1 MKKRLAGM
9 FLAFMLIIMP
19 FAGCTAQDA
28 VGTTVTETSSALQI
42 DSTYFTDR
50 DSKVDYEESTA
61 SKIVLSSTTAK
72 ISGDGAKLEDKTVKI
87 TKEGTYIL
95 SGSSDGLNVVVEAA
109 DTEKV
114 WLVFDNIS
122 MKGVS
127 APIQV
132 LTVDK
137 VFITLATGSKNTIE
151 DIDVAEN
158 EELNAAIYSKSD
170 LTINGSG
177 KLIVNG
183 KYEHGIKSSD
193 DLKML
198 GGSFVITAANDGLNA
213 NDALNIKDSVIE
225 ISAKGDGIHSDKN
238 VYIDGKSLNIKESE
252 EGIEGKVVDIA
263 SGDIDIKSSDDG
275 INATD
280 SSLKTDTLS
289 TATSQT
295 ADGKETLNKN
305 IKNRQIPPEGFD
317 KMPAN
322 FEDLPADVQEKI
334 KNRPERPEGEAVP
347 EGEMQRPE
355 GMPHGAGFEN
365 QEGTEIMIRGGDLY
379 IDASGDGIDS
389 NGNLTVSGG
398 KVVIEGSGSRG
409 DGAIDYNGT
418 GLVKGGE
425 VLALGGSDMLQSFSS
440 ESAQSHIVVT
450 AKESIAVG
458 AKITIK
464 DEAGKILY
472 EHINKKA
479 FSALVYSS
487 KDLVKAKNY
496 TVQIGDTILETIS
509 K

>member
-9 FLAFMLIIMP
+9 FLALMLIIMP

-28 VGTTVTETSSALQI
+28 VGTTVTEASSALQI

-50 DSKVDYEESTA
+50 DSKIDYEESTA

-72 ISGDGAKLEDKTVKI
+72 ITGDGAKLEDKTVKI

-114 WLVFDNIS
+114 WLVFDNLS

-132 LTVDK
+132 LTADK
-137 VFITLATGSKNTIE
+137 VFITLAKGSSNTIE
-151 DIDVAEN
+151 DTETAEN

-252 EGIEGKVVDIA
+252 EGIEGKVVDIV

-280 SSLKTDTLS
+280 SSLKTD
-289 TATSQT
+289 
-295 ADGKETLNKN
+295 N
-305 IKNRQIPPEGFD
+305 
-317 KMPAN
+317 
-322 FEDLPADVQEKI
+322 LPADVQEKI

-355 GMPHGAGFEN
+355 GMPRGGGFEN
-365 QEGTEIMIRGGDLY
+365 QEGTEIIIRGGDLY

-398 KVVIEGSGSRG
+398 KVVIEGSGGRG

-418 GLVKGGE
+418 GLVTGGE

-464 DEAGKILY
+464 DESGKVLY

>member
-9 FLAFMLIIMP
+9 FLALMLIIMP

-28 VGTTVTETSSALQI
+28 VGTTVTEASSALQI

-50 DSKVDYEESTA
+50 DSKIDYEESTA

-72 ISGDGAKLEDKTVKI
+72 ITGDGAKLEDKTVKI

-114 WLVFDNIS
+114 WLVFDNLS

-132 LTVDK
+132 LTADK
-137 VFITLATGSKNTIE
+137 VFITLAKGSTNTIE
-151 DIDVAEN
+151 DIEVAES

-252 EGIEGKVVDIA
+252 EGIEGKVVDIV

-280 SSLKTDTLS
+280 SSLKTDAVS
-289 TATSQT
+289 SATPAGDEQ
-295 ADGKETLNKN
+295 NKN
-305 IKNRQIPPEGFD
+305 LEERPAPPEGFGQ
-317 KMPAN
+317 KPAN

-365 QEGTEIMIRGGDLY
+365 QEGTEIIIRGGDLY

-418 GLVKGGE
+418 GLVTGGE

-450 AKESIAVG
+450 AKESIDVG

-464 DEAGKILY
+464 DEAGKVLY

>member
-9 FLAFMLIIMP
+9 FLALMLIIMP

-28 VGTTVTETSSALQI
+28 VGTTVTEASSALQI

-50 DSKVDYEESTA
+50 DSKIDYEESTA

-72 ISGDGAKLEDKTVKI
+72 ITGDGAKLEDKTVKI

-114 WLVFDNIS
+114 WLVFDNLS

-132 LTVDK
+132 LTADK
-137 VFITLATGSKNTIE
+137 VFITLAKGSTNTIE
-151 DIDVAEN
+151 DIETAES

-252 EGIEGKVVDIA
+252 EGIEGKVVDIV

-280 SSLKTDTLS
+280 SSLKTD
-289 TATSQT
+289 
-295 ADGKETLNKN
+295 N
-305 IKNRQIPPEGFD
+305 
-317 KMPAN
+317 
-322 FEDLPADVQEKI
+322 LPADVQEKI

-355 GMPHGAGFEN
+355 GMPRGGGFEN
-365 QEGTEIMIRGGDLY
+365 QEGTEIIIRGGDLY

-398 KVVIEGSGSRG
+398 KVVIEGSGGRG

-418 GLVKGGE
+418 GLVTGGE
-425 VLALGGSDMLQSFSS
+425 VLALGGNDMIQSFSS

-464 DEAGKILY
+464 DEAGKVLY

>member
-9 FLAFMLIIMP
+9 FLALMLIIMP

-42 DSTYFTDR
+42 DSNYFTDR
-50 DSKVDYEESTA
+50 DSKIDYEESTA

-72 ISGDGAKLEDKTVKI
+72 ITGDGAKLEDKTVKI

-109 DTEKV
+109 DTKKV
-114 WLVFDNIS
+114 WLVFDNLS

-132 LTVDK
+132 LTADK
-137 VFITLATGSKNTIE
+137 VFITLAKGSTNTIE
-151 DIDVAEN
+151 DIETAEN

-252 EGIEGKVVDIA
+252 EGIEGKVVDIV

-280 SSLKTDTLS
+280 SSLKTD
-289 TATSQT
+289 
-295 ADGKETLNKN
+295 N
-305 IKNRQIPPEGFD
+305 
-317 KMPAN
+317 
-322 FEDLPADVQEKI
+322 LPADVQEKI

-355 GMPHGAGFEN
+355 GMPRGGGFEN
-365 QEGTEIMIRGGDLY
+365 QEGTEIIIRGGDLY

-418 GLVKGGE
+418 GLVTGGE

-440 ESAQSHIVVT
+440 ESAQSHIAVT

-464 DEAGKILY
+464 DEAGKVLY

>member
-9 FLAFMLIIMP
+9 FLALMLIIMP

-28 VGTTVTETSSALQI
+28 VGTTVTEASSALQI

-50 DSKVDYEESTA
+50 DSKIDYEESTA

-72 ISGDGAKLEDKTVKI
+72 ITGDGAKLEDKTVKI

-114 WLVFDNIS
+114 WLVFDNLS

-132 LTVDK
+132 LTADK
-137 VFITLATGSKNTIE
+137 VFITLAKGSSNTIE
-151 DIDVAEN
+151 DTETAEN

-252 EGIEGKVVDIA
+252 EGIEGKVVDIV

-280 SSLKTDTLS
+280 SSLKTD
-289 TATSQT
+289 
-295 ADGKETLNKN
+295 N
-305 IKNRQIPPEGFD
+305 
-317 KMPAN
+317 
-322 FEDLPADVQEKI
+322 LPADVQEKI

-365 QEGTEIMIRGGDLY
+365 QEGTEIIIRGGDLY

-418 GLVKGGE
+418 GLVTGGE
-425 VLALGGSDMLQSFSS
+425 VLALGGNDMIQSFSS

-464 DEAGKILY
+464 DEAGKVLY

>member
-9 FLAFMLIIMP
+9 FLALMLIIMP

-28 VGTTVTETSSALQI
+28 VGTTVTEASSALQI

-50 DSKVDYEESTA
+50 DSKIDYEESTA

-72 ISGDGAKLEDKTVKI
+72 ITGDGAKLEDKTVKI

-114 WLVFDNIS
+114 WLVFDNLS

-132 LTVDK
+132 LTADK
-137 VFITLATGSKNTIE
+137 VFITLATGSTNTIE
-151 DIDVAEN
+151 DIETAES

-252 EGIEGKVVDIA
+252 EGIEGKVVDIV

-280 SSLKTDTLS
+280 SSLKTD
-289 TATSQT
+289 
-295 ADGKETLNKN
+295 N
-305 IKNRQIPPEGFD
+305 
-317 KMPAN
+317 
-322 FEDLPADVQEKI
+322 LPADVQEKI

-365 QEGTEIMIRGGDLY
+365 QEGTEIIIRGGDLY

-398 KVVIEGSGSRG
+398 KVVIEGSGGRG

-418 GLVKGGE
+418 GLVTGGE

-464 DEAGKILY
+464 DESGKVLY

-487 KDLVKAKNY
+487 KDLVKSKNY

>member
-9 FLAFMLIIMP
+9 FLALMLIIMP

-42 DSTYFTDR
+42 DSNYFTDR
-50 DSKVDYEESTA
+50 DSKIDYEESTA

-72 ISGDGAKLEDKTVKI
+72 ITGDGAKLEDKTVKI

-114 WLVFDNIS
+114 WLVFDNLS

-132 LTVDK
+132 LTADK
-137 VFITLATGSKNTIE
+137 VFITLGKGSTNTIE
-151 DIDVAEN
+151 DIETAEN

-252 EGIEGKVVDIA
+252 EGIEGKVVDIV

-280 SSLKTDTLS
+280 SSLKTD
-289 TATSQT
+289 
-295 ADGKETLNKN
+295 N
-305 IKNRQIPPEGFD
+305 
-317 KMPAN
+317 
-322 FEDLPADVQEKI
+322 LPADVQEKI

-355 GMPHGAGFEN
+355 GMPRGGGFEN
-365 QEGTEIMIRGGDLY
+365 QEGTEIIIRGGDLY

-418 GLVKGGE
+418 GLVTGGE
-425 VLALGGSDMLQSFSS
+425 VLALGGNDMIQSFSS

-464 DEAGKILY
+464 DEAGKVLY

-487 KDLVKAKNY
+487 KDLVKSKNY

>member
-9 FLAFMLIIMP
+9 FLALMLIIMP

-28 VGTTVTETSSALQI
+28 VGTTVTEASSALQI

-50 DSKVDYEESTA
+50 DSKIDYEESTA

-72 ISGDGAKLEDKTVKI
+72 ITGDGAKLEDKTVKI

-114 WLVFDNIS
+114 WLVFDNLS

-132 LTVDK
+132 LTADK
-137 VFITLATGSKNTIE
+137 VFITLAKGSTNTIE
-151 DIDVAEN
+151 DIETAEN

-252 EGIEGKVVDIA
+252 EGIEGKVVDIV

-280 SSLKTDTLS
+280 SSLKTD
-289 TATSQT
+289 
-295 ADGKETLNKN
+295 N
-305 IKNRQIPPEGFD
+305 
-317 KMPAN
+317 
-322 FEDLPADVQEKI
+322 LPADVQEKI

-355 GMPHGAGFEN
+355 GMPRGGGFEN
-365 QEGTEIMIRGGDLY
+365 QEGTEIIIRGGDLY

-418 GLVKGGE
+418 GLVTGGE

-464 DEAGKILY
+464 DEAGKVLY

-487 KDLVKAKNY
+487 KDLVKSKNY

>member
-9 FLAFMLIIMP
+9 FLALMLIIMP

-50 DSKVDYEESTA
+50 DSKIDYEESTA

-72 ISGDGAKLEDKTVKI
+72 ITGDGAKLEDKTVKI

-114 WLVFDNIS
+114 WLVFDNLS

-132 LTVDK
+132 LTADK
-137 VFITLATGSKNTIE
+137 VFITLAKGSTNTIE
-151 DIDVAEN
+151 DIEVAES

-252 EGIEGKVVDIA
+252 EGIEGKVVDIV

-280 SSLKTDTLS
+280 SSLKTD
-289 TATSQT
+289 
-295 ADGKETLNKN
+295 N
-305 IKNRQIPPEGFD
+305 
-317 KMPAN
+317 
-322 FEDLPADVQEKI
+322 LPADVQEKI

-365 QEGTEIMIRGGDLY
+365 QEGTEIIIRGGDLY

-418 GLVKGGE
+418 GLVTGGE

-464 DEAGKILY
+464 DEAGKVLY

-496 TVQIGDTILETIS
+496 TVQRGDTILETIS

>member
-9 FLAFMLIIMP
+9 FLALMLIIMP

-42 DSTYFTDR
+42 DSNYFTDR
-50 DSKVDYEESTA
+50 DSKIDYEESTA

-72 ISGDGAKLEDKTVKI
+72 ITGDGAKLEDKTVKI

-114 WLVFDNIS
+114 WLVFDNLS

-132 LTVDK
+132 LTADK
-137 VFITLATGSKNTIE
+137 VFITLAKGSTNTIE
-151 DIDVAEN
+151 DIETAES

-252 EGIEGKVVDIA
+252 EGIEGKVVDIV

-280 SSLKTDTLS
+280 SSLKTD
-289 TATSQT
+289 
-295 ADGKETLNKN
+295 N
-305 IKNRQIPPEGFD
+305 
-317 KMPAN
+317 
-322 FEDLPADVQEKI
+322 LPADVQEKI

-355 GMPHGAGFEN
+355 GMPRGGGFEN
-365 QEGTEIMIRGGDLY
+365 QEGTEIIIRGGDLY

-398 KVVIEGSGSRG
+398 KVVIEGSGGRG

-418 GLVKGGE
+418 GLVTGGE

-464 DEAGKILY
+464 DEAGKVLY

-487 KDLVKAKNY
+487 KDLVKSKNY

>member
-9 FLAFMLIIMP
+9 FLALMLIIMP

-28 VGTTVTETSSALQI
+28 VGTTVTETSSGLQI

-50 DSKVDYEESTA
+50 DSKIDYEESTA

-72 ISGDGAKLEDKTVKI
+72 ITGDGAKLEDKTVKI

-114 WLVFDNIS
+114 WLVFDNLS

-132 LTVDK
+132 LTADK
-137 VFITLATGSKNTIE
+137 VFITLAKGSTNTIE
-151 DIDVAEN
+151 DIEVAES

-252 EGIEGKVVDIA
+252 EGIEGKVVDIV

-280 SSLKTDTLS
+280 SSLKTD
-289 TATSQT
+289 
-295 ADGKETLNKN
+295 N
-305 IKNRQIPPEGFD
+305 
-317 KMPAN
+317 
-322 FEDLPADVQEKI
+322 LPADVQEKI

-365 QEGTEIMIRGGDLY
+365 QEGTEIIIRGGDLY

-398 KVVIEGSGSRG
+398 KVVIEGSGGRG

-418 GLVKGGE
+418 GLVTGGE

-464 DEAGKILY
+464 DEAGKVLY

>member
-9 FLAFMLIIMP
+9 FLALMLIIMP

-28 VGTTVTETSSALQI
+28 VGTTVTEASSALQI

-50 DSKVDYEESTA
+50 DSKIDYEESTA

-72 ISGDGAKLEDKTVKI
+72 ITGDGAKLEDKTVKI

-109 DTEKV
+109 DTKKV
-114 WLVFDNIS
+114 WLVFDNLS

-132 LTVDK
+132 LTADK
-137 VFITLATGSKNTIE
+137 VFITLAKGSTNTIE
-151 DIDVAEN
+151 DIETAEN

-252 EGIEGKVVDIA
+252 EGIEGKVVDIV

-280 SSLKTDTLS
+280 SSLKTD
-289 TATSQT
+289 
-295 ADGKETLNKN
+295 N
-305 IKNRQIPPEGFD
+305 
-317 KMPAN
+317 
-322 FEDLPADVQEKI
+322 LPADVQEKI

-355 GMPHGAGFEN
+355 GMPRGGGFEN
-365 QEGTEIMIRGGDLY
+365 QEGTEIIIRGGDLY

-398 KVVIEGSGSRG
+398 KVVIEGSGGRG

-418 GLVKGGE
+418 GLVTGGE
-425 VLALGGSDMLQSFSS
+425 VLALGGNDMIQSFSS

-464 DEAGKILY
+464 DEAGKVLY

>member
-9 FLAFMLIIMP
+9 FLALMLIIMP

-28 VGTTVTETSSALQI
+28 VGTTVTEASSALQI

-50 DSKVDYEESTA
+50 DSKIDYEESTA

-72 ISGDGAKLEDKTVKI
+72 ITGDGAKLEDKTVKI

-114 WLVFDNIS
+114 WLVFDNLS

-132 LTVDK
+132 LTADK
-137 VFITLATGSKNTIE
+137 VFITLAKGSTNTIE
-151 DIDVAEN
+151 DIEVAES

-252 EGIEGKVVDIA
+252 EGIEGKVVDIV

-280 SSLKTDTLS
+280 SSLKTD
-289 TATSQT
+289 
-295 ADGKETLNKN
+295 N
-305 IKNRQIPPEGFD
+305 
-317 KMPAN
+317 
-322 FEDLPADVQEKI
+322 LPADVQEKI

-355 GMPHGAGFEN
+355 GMPRGGGFEN
-365 QEGTEIMIRGGDLY
+365 QEGTEIIIRGGDLY

-398 KVVIEGSGSRG
+398 KVVIEGSGGRG

-418 GLVKGGE
+418 GLVTGGE
-425 VLALGGSDMLQSFSS
+425 VLALGGNDMIQSFSS

-464 DEAGKILY
+464 DEAGKVLY

>member
-9 FLAFMLIIMP
+9 FLALMLIIMP

-28 VGTTVTETSSALQI
+28 VGTTVTEASSALQI

-50 DSKVDYEESTA
+50 DSKIDYEESTA

-72 ISGDGAKLEDKTVKI
+72 ITGDGAKLEDKTVKI

-114 WLVFDNIS
+114 WLVFDNLS

-132 LTVDK
+132 LTADK
-137 VFITLATGSKNTIE
+137 VFITLAKGSTNTIE
-151 DIDVAEN
+151 DIETAEN

-252 EGIEGKVVDIA
+252 EGIEGKVVDIV

-280 SSLKTDTLS
+280 SSLKTD
-289 TATSQT
+289 
-295 ADGKETLNKN
+295 N
-305 IKNRQIPPEGFD
+305 
-317 KMPAN
+317 
-322 FEDLPADVQEKI
+322 LPADVQEKI

-365 QEGTEIMIRGGDLY
+365 QEGTEIIIRGGDLY

-418 GLVKGGE
+418 GLVTGGE

-464 DEAGKILY
+464 DEAGKVLY

>member
-9 FLAFMLIIMP
+9 FLALMLIIMP

-28 VGTTVTETSSALQI
+28 VGTTVTEASSALQI

-50 DSKVDYEESTA
+50 DSKIDYEESTA

-72 ISGDGAKLEDKTVKI
+72 ITGDGAKLEDKTVKI

-109 DTEKV
+109 DTKKV
-114 WLVFDNIS
+114 WLVFDNLS

-132 LTVDK
+132 LTADK
-137 VFITLATGSKNTIE
+137 VFITLAKGSTNTIE
-151 DIDVAEN
+151 DIEVAES

-252 EGIEGKVVDIA
+252 EGIEGKVVDIV

-280 SSLKTDTLS
+280 SSLKTD
-289 TATSQT
+289 
-295 ADGKETLNKN
+295 N
-305 IKNRQIPPEGFD
+305 
-317 KMPAN
+317 
-322 FEDLPADVQEKI
+322 LPADVQEKI

-355 GMPHGAGFEN
+355 GMPRGGGFEN
-365 QEGTEIMIRGGDLY
+365 QEGTEIIIRGGDLY

-398 KVVIEGSGSRG
+398 KVVIEGSGGRG

-418 GLVKGGE
+418 GLVTGGE

-464 DEAGKILY
+464 DEAGKVLY

-487 KDLVKAKNY
+487 KDLVKSKNY

>member
-9 FLAFMLIIMP
+9 FLALMLIIMP

-28 VGTTVTETSSALQI
+28 VGTTVTEASSALQI

-50 DSKVDYEESTA
+50 DSKIDYEESTA

-72 ISGDGAKLEDKTVKI
+72 ITGDGAKLEDKTVKI

-109 DTEKV
+109 DTKKV
-114 WLVFDNIS
+114 WLVFDNLS

-132 LTVDK
+132 LTADK
-137 VFITLATGSKNTIE
+137 VFITLATGSTNTIE
-151 DIDVAEN
+151 DIETAES

-252 EGIEGKVVDIA
+252 EGIEGKVVDIV

-280 SSLKTDTLS
+280 SSLKTD
-289 TATSQT
+289 
-295 ADGKETLNKN
+295 N
-305 IKNRQIPPEGFD
+305 
-317 KMPAN
+317 
-322 FEDLPADVQEKI
+322 LPADVQEKI

-355 GMPHGAGFEN
+355 GMPRGGGFEN
-365 QEGTEIMIRGGDLY
+365 QEGTEIIIRGGDLY

-398 KVVIEGSGSRG
+398 KVVIEGSGGRG

-418 GLVKGGE
+418 GLVTGGE

-464 DEAGKILY
+464 DEAGKVLY

>member
-9 FLAFMLIIMP
+9 FLALMLIIMP

-28 VGTTVTETSSALQI
+28 VGTTVTEASSALQI

-50 DSKVDYEESTA
+50 DSKIDYEESTA

-72 ISGDGAKLEDKTVKI
+72 ITGDGAKLEDKTVKI

-114 WLVFDNIS
+114 WLVFDNLS

-132 LTVDK
+132 LTADK
-137 VFITLATGSKNTIE
+137 VFITLAKGSTNTIE
-151 DIDVAEN
+151 DIETAEN

-252 EGIEGKVVDIA
+252 EGIEGKVVDIV

-280 SSLKTDTLS
+280 SSLKTD
-289 TATSQT
+289 
-295 ADGKETLNKN
+295 N
-305 IKNRQIPPEGFD
+305 
-317 KMPAN
+317 
-322 FEDLPADVQEKI
+322 LPADVQEKI

-355 GMPHGAGFEN
+355 GMPRGGGFEN
-365 QEGTEIMIRGGDLY
+365 QEGTEIIIRGGDLY

-398 KVVIEGSGSRG
+398 KVVIEGSGGRG

-418 GLVKGGE
+418 GLVTGGE

-464 DEAGKILY
+464 DEAGKVLY

-487 KDLVKAKNY
+487 KDLVKSKNY

>member
-9 FLAFMLIIMP
+9 FLALMLIIMP

-28 VGTTVTETSSALQI
+28 VGTTVTEASSALQI

-50 DSKVDYEESTA
+50 DSKIDYEESTA

-72 ISGDGAKLEDKTVKI
+72 ITGDGAKLEDKTVKI

-109 DTEKV
+109 DTKKV
-114 WLVFDNIS
+114 WLVFDNLS

-132 LTVDK
+132 LTADK
-137 VFITLATGSKNTIE
+137 VFITLAKGSTNTIE
-151 DIDVAEN
+151 DIEVAES

-252 EGIEGKVVDIA
+252 EGIEGKVVDIV

-280 SSLKTDTLS
+280 SSLKTDAVS
-289 TATSQT
+289 SATPAGDEQ
-295 ADGKETLNKN
+295 NKN
-305 IKNRQIPPEGFD
+305 LEERPAPPEGFGQ
-317 KMPAN
+317 KPAN

-365 QEGTEIMIRGGDLY
+365 QEGTEIIIRP
-379 IDASGDGIDS
+379 
-389 NGNLTVSGG
+389 
-398 KVVIEGSGSRG
+398 
-409 DGAIDYNGT
+409 AI
-418 GLVKGGE
+418 K
-425 VLALGGSDMLQSFSS
+425 SQ
-440 ESAQSHIVVT
+440 
-450 AKESIAVG
+450 
-458 AKITIK
+458 
-464 DEAGKILY
+464 
-472 EHINKKA
+472 
-479 FSALVYSS
+479 
-487 KDLVKAKNY
+487 
-496 TVQIGDTILETIS
+496 
-509 K
+509 

>member
-9 FLAFMLIIMP
+9 FLALMLIIMP

-28 VGTTVTETSSALQI
+28 VGTTVTEASSALQI

-50 DSKVDYEESTA
+50 DSKIDYEESTA

-72 ISGDGAKLEDKTVKI
+72 ITGDGAKLEDKTVKI

-114 WLVFDNIS
+114 WLVFDNLS

-132 LTVDK
+132 LTADK
-137 VFITLATGSKNTIE
+137 VFITLAKGSTNTIE
-151 DIDVAEN
+151 DIETAEN

-252 EGIEGKVVDIA
+252 EGIEGKVVDIV

-280 SSLKTDTLS
+280 SSLKTD
-289 TATSQT
+289 
-295 ADGKETLNKN
+295 N
-305 IKNRQIPPEGFD
+305 
-317 KMPAN
+317 
-322 FEDLPADVQEKI
+322 LPADVQEKI

-355 GMPHGAGFEN
+355 GMPRGGGFEN
-365 QEGTEIMIRGGDLY
+365 QEGTEIIIRGGDLY

-398 KVVIEGSGSRG
+398 KVVIEGSGGRG

-418 GLVKGGE
+418 GLVTGGE
-425 VLALGGSDMLQSFSS
+425 VLALGGNDMIQSFSS

-464 DEAGKILY
+464 DEAGKVLY

-487 KDLVKAKNY
+487 KDLVKSKNY

>member
-9 FLAFMLIIMP
+9 FLALMLIIMP

-28 VGTTVTETSSALQI
+28 VGTTVTEASSALQI

-50 DSKVDYEESTA
+50 DSKIDYEESTA

-72 ISGDGAKLEDKTVKI
+72 ITGDGAKLEDKTVKI

-109 DTEKV
+109 DTKKV
-114 WLVFDNIS
+114 WLVFDNLS

-132 LTVDK
+132 LTADK
-137 VFITLATGSKNTIE
+137 VFITLAKGSTNTIE
-151 DIDVAEN
+151 DIEVAES

-252 EGIEGKVVDIA
+252 EGIEGKVVDIV

-280 SSLKTDTLS
+280 SSLKTD
-289 TATSQT
+289 
-295 ADGKETLNKN
+295 N
-305 IKNRQIPPEGFD
+305 
-317 KMPAN
+317 
-322 FEDLPADVQEKI
+322 LPADVQEKI

-355 GMPHGAGFEN
+355 GMPRGGGFEN
-365 QEGTEIMIRGGDLY
+365 QEGTEIIIRGGDLY

-398 KVVIEGSGSRG
+398 KVVIEGSGGRG

-418 GLVKGGE
+418 GLVTGGE
-425 VLALGGSDMLQSFSS
+425 VLALGGNDMIQSFSS

-464 DEAGKILY
+464 DEAGKVLY

-487 KDLVKAKNY
+487 KDLVKSKNY

>member
-9 FLAFMLIIMP
+9 FLALMLIIMP

-28 VGTTVTETSSALQI
+28 VGTTVTEASSALQI

-50 DSKVDYEESTA
+50 DSKIDYEESTA

-72 ISGDGAKLEDKTVKI
+72 ITGDGAKLEDKTVKI

-114 WLVFDNIS
+114 WLVFDNLS

-132 LTVDK
+132 LTADK
-137 VFITLATGSKNTIE
+137 VFITLAKGSTNTIE
-151 DIDVAEN
+151 DIEVAES

-252 EGIEGKVVDIA
+252 EGIEGKVVDIV

-280 SSLKTDTLS
+280 SSLKTD
-289 TATSQT
+289 
-295 ADGKETLNKN
+295 N
-305 IKNRQIPPEGFD
+305 
-317 KMPAN
+317 
-322 FEDLPADVQEKI
+322 LPADVQEKI

-355 GMPHGAGFEN
+355 GMPRGGGFEN
-365 QEGTEIMIRGGDLY
+365 QEGTEIIIRGGDLY

-398 KVVIEGSGSRG
+398 KVVIEGSGGRG

-418 GLVKGGE
+418 GLVTGGE

-464 DEAGKILY
+464 DEAGKVLY

-479 FSALVYSS
+479 FSALVYSN

>member
-9 FLAFMLIIMP
+9 FLALMLIIMP

-28 VGTTVTETSSALQI
+28 VGTTVTEASSALQI

-50 DSKVDYEESTA
+50 DSKIDYEESTA

-72 ISGDGAKLEDKTVKI
+72 ITGDGAKLEDKTIKI

-114 WLVFDNIS
+114 WLVFDNLS

-132 LTVDK
+132 LTADK
-137 VFITLATGSKNTIE
+137 VFITLAKGSTNTIE
-151 DIDVAEN
+151 DIEMAES

-252 EGIEGKVVDIA
+252 EGIEGKVVDIV

-280 SSLKTDTLS
+280 SSLKTD
-289 TATSQT
+289 
-295 ADGKETLNKN
+295 N
-305 IKNRQIPPEGFD
+305 
-317 KMPAN
+317 
-322 FEDLPADVQEKI
+322 LPADVQEKI

-355 GMPHGAGFEN
+355 GMPRGGGFEN
-365 QEGTEIMIRGGDLY
+365 QEGTEIIIRGGDLY

-418 GLVKGGE
+418 GLVTGGE

-464 DEAGKILY
+464 DESGKVLY

>member
-9 FLAFMLIIMP
+9 FLALMLIIMP

-28 VGTTVTETSSALQI
+28 VGTTVTEASSALQI

-50 DSKVDYEESTA
+50 DSKIDYEESTA

-72 ISGDGAKLEDKTVKI
+72 ITGDGAKLEDKTVKI

-114 WLVFDNIS
+114 WLVFDNLS

-132 LTVDK
+132 LTADK
-137 VFITLATGSKNTIE
+137 VFITLAKGSSNTIE
-151 DIDVAEN
+151 DTETAES

-252 EGIEGKVVDIA
+252 EGIEGKVVDIV

-280 SSLKTDTLS
+280 SSLKTD
-289 TATSQT
+289 
-295 ADGKETLNKN
+295 N
-305 IKNRQIPPEGFD
+305 
-317 KMPAN
+317 
-322 FEDLPADVQEKI
+322 LPADVQEKI

-355 GMPHGAGFEN
+355 GMPRGGGFEN
-365 QEGTEIMIRGGDLY
+365 QEGTEIIIRGGDLY

-398 KVVIEGSGSRG
+398 KVVIEGSGGRG

-418 GLVKGGE
+418 GLVTGGE
-425 VLALGGSDMLQSFSS
+425 VLALGGNDMIQSFSS

-464 DEAGKILY
+464 DEAGKVLY

-487 KDLVKAKNY
+487 KDLVKSKNY

>member
-1 MKKRLAGM
+1 M
-9 FLAFMLIIMP
+9 
-19 FAGCTAQDA
+19 
-28 VGTTVTETSSALQI
+28 
-42 DSTYFTDR
+42 
-50 DSKVDYEESTA
+50 
-61 SKIVLSSTTAK
+61 LSSTTAK
-72 ISGDGAKLEDKTVKI
+72 ITGDGAKLEDKTVKI

-114 WLVFDNIS
+114 WLVFDNLS

-132 LTVDK
+132 LTADK
-137 VFITLATGSKNTIE
+137 VFITLAKGSTNTIE
-151 DIDVAEN
+151 DIETAES

-252 EGIEGKVVDIA
+252 EGIEGKVVDIV

-280 SSLKTDTLS
+280 SSLKTD
-289 TATSQT
+289 
-295 ADGKETLNKN
+295 N
-305 IKNRQIPPEGFD
+305 
-317 KMPAN
+317 
-322 FEDLPADVQEKI
+322 LPADVQEKI

-365 QEGTEIMIRGGDLY
+365 QEGTEIIIRGGDLY

-418 GLVKGGE
+418 GLVTGGE
-425 VLALGGSDMLQSFSS
+425 VLALGGNDMLQSFSS

-464 DEAGKILY
+464 DEAGKVLY

>member
-9 FLAFMLIIMP
+9 FLALMLIIMP

-42 DSTYFTDR
+42 DSNYFTDR
-50 DSKVDYEESTA
+50 DSKIDYEESTA

-72 ISGDGAKLEDKTVKI
+72 ITGDGAKLEDKTVKI

-109 DTEKV
+109 DTKKV
-114 WLVFDNIS
+114 WLVFDNLS

-132 LTVDK
+132 LTADK
-137 VFITLATGSKNTIE
+137 VFITLAKGSTNTIE
-151 DIDVAEN
+151 DIETAEN

-252 EGIEGKVVDIA
+252 EGIEGKVVDIV

-280 SSLKTDTLS
+280 SSLKTD
-289 TATSQT
+289 
-295 ADGKETLNKN
+295 N
-305 IKNRQIPPEGFD
+305 
-317 KMPAN
+317 
-322 FEDLPADVQEKI
+322 LPADVQEKI

-355 GMPHGAGFEN
+355 GMPRGGGFEN
-365 QEGTEIMIRGGDLY
+365 QEGTEIIIRGGDLY

-418 GLVKGGE
+418 GLVTGGE

-464 DEAGKILY
+464 DEAGKVLY

>member
-1 MKKRLAGM
+1 M
-9 FLAFMLIIMP
+9 FLALMLIIMP

-28 VGTTVTETSSALQI
+28 VGTTVTEASSALQI

-50 DSKVDYEESTA
+50 DSKIDYEESTA

-72 ISGDGAKLEDKTVKI
+72 ITGDGAKLEDKTVKI

-109 DTEKV
+109 DTKKV
-114 WLVFDNIS
+114 WLVFDNLS

-132 LTVDK
+132 LTADK
-137 VFITLATGSKNTIE
+137 VFITLAKGSTNTIE
-151 DIDVAEN
+151 DIEVAES

-198 GGSFVITAANDGLNA
+198 GGSFVITAVNDGLNA

-252 EGIEGKVVDIA
+252 EGIEGKVVDIV

-280 SSLKTDTLS
+280 SSLKTD
-289 TATSQT
+289 
-295 ADGKETLNKN
+295 N
-305 IKNRQIPPEGFD
+305 
-317 KMPAN
+317 
-322 FEDLPADVQEKI
+322 LPADVQEKI

-355 GMPHGAGFEN
+355 GMPRGGGFEN
-365 QEGTEIMIRGGDLY
+365 QEGTEIIIRGGDLY

-398 KVVIEGSGSRG
+398 KVVIEGSGGRG

-418 GLVKGGE
+418 GLVTGGE

-464 DEAGKILY
+464 DEAGKVLY

-487 KDLVKAKNY
+487 KDLVKSKNY

>member
-9 FLAFMLIIMP
+9 FLALMLIIMP

-28 VGTTVTETSSALQI
+28 VGTTVTEASSALQI

-50 DSKVDYEESTA
+50 DSKIDYEESTA

-72 ISGDGAKLEDKTVKI
+72 ITGDGAKLEDKTVKI

-114 WLVFDNIS
+114 WLVFDNLS

-132 LTVDK
+132 LTADK
-137 VFITLATGSKNTIE
+137 VFITLAKGSTNTIE
-151 DIDVAEN
+151 DIETAEN

-252 EGIEGKVVDIA
+252 EGIEGKVVDIV

-280 SSLKTDTLS
+280 SSLKTD
-289 TATSQT
+289 
-295 ADGKETLNKN
+295 N
-305 IKNRQIPPEGFD
+305 
-317 KMPAN
+317 
-322 FEDLPADVQEKI
+322 LPADVQEKI

-355 GMPHGAGFEN
+355 GMPRGGGFEN
-365 QEGTEIMIRGGDLY
+365 QEGTEIIIRGGDLY

-398 KVVIEGSGSRG
+398 KVVIEGSGGRG

-418 GLVKGGE
+418 GLVTGGE

-440 ESAQSHIVVT
+440 ESAQSHIAVT

-464 DEAGKILY
+464 DESGKVLY

>member
-9 FLAFMLIIMP
+9 FLALMLIIMP

-50 DSKVDYEESTA
+50 DSKIDYEESTA

-72 ISGDGAKLEDKTVKI
+72 ITGDGAKLEDKTIKI

-109 DTEKV
+109 DTKKV
-114 WLVFDNIS
+114 WLVFDNLS

-132 LTVDK
+132 LTADK
-137 VFITLATGSKNTIE
+137 VFITLAKGSTNTIE
-151 DIDVAEN
+151 DIETAES

-252 EGIEGKVVDIA
+252 EGIEGKVVDIV

-280 SSLKTDTLS
+280 SSLKTD
-289 TATSQT
+289 
-295 ADGKETLNKN
+295 N
-305 IKNRQIPPEGFD
+305 
-317 KMPAN
+317 
-322 FEDLPADVQEKI
+322 LPADVQEKI

-355 GMPHGAGFEN
+355 GMPRGGGFEN
-365 QEGTEIMIRGGDLY
+365 QEGTEIIIRGGDLY

-418 GLVKGGE
+418 GLVTGGE
-425 VLALGGSDMLQSFSS
+425 VLALGGNDMIQSFSS

-464 DEAGKILY
+464 DEAGKVLY

-487 KDLVKAKNY
+487 KDLVKSKNY

>member
-9 FLAFMLIIMP
+9 FLALMLIIMP

-28 VGTTVTETSSALQI
+28 VGTTVTEASSALQI

-50 DSKVDYEESTA
+50 DSKIDYEESTA

-72 ISGDGAKLEDKTVKI
+72 ITGDGAKLEDKTVKI

-109 DTEKV
+109 DTKKV
-114 WLVFDNIS
+114 WLVFDNLS

-132 LTVDK
+132 LTADK
-137 VFITLATGSKNTIE
+137 VFITLAKGSTNTIE
-151 DIDVAEN
+151 DIETAES

-252 EGIEGKVVDIA
+252 EGIEGKVVDIV

-280 SSLKTDTLS
+280 SSLKTD
-289 TATSQT
+289 
-295 ADGKETLNKN
+295 N
-305 IKNRQIPPEGFD
+305 
-317 KMPAN
+317 
-322 FEDLPADVQEKI
+322 LPADVQEKI

-355 GMPHGAGFEN
+355 GMPRGGGFEN
-365 QEGTEIMIRGGDLY
+365 QEGTEIIIRGGDLY

-418 GLVKGGE
+418 GLVTGGE
-425 VLALGGSDMLQSFSS
+425 VLALGGNDMIQSFSS

-464 DEAGKILY
+464 DEAGKVLY

-487 KDLVKAKNY
+487 KDLVKSKNY

>member
-9 FLAFMLIIMP
+9 FLALMLIIMP

-28 VGTTVTETSSALQI
+28 VGTTVTEASSALQI

-50 DSKVDYEESTA
+50 DSKIDYEESTA

-72 ISGDGAKLEDKTVKI
+72 ITGDGAKLEDKTVKI

-114 WLVFDNIS
+114 WLVFDNLS

-132 LTVDK
+132 LTADK
-137 VFITLATGSKNTIE
+137 VFITLAKGSTNTIE
-151 DIDVAEN
+151 DIEVAES

-252 EGIEGKVVDIA
+252 EGIEGKVVDIV

-280 SSLKTDTLS
+280 SSLKTDEVS
-289 TATSQT
+289 SATPEGNQN
-295 ADGKETLNKN
+295 DKN
-305 IKNRQIPPEGFD
+305 LEERPAPPEGFGQ
-317 KMPAN
+317 KPAN

-355 GMPHGAGFEN
+355 GMPRGGGFEN
-365 QEGTEIMIRGGDLY
+365 QEGTEIIIRGGDLY

-398 KVVIEGSGSRG
+398 KVVIEGSGGRG

-418 GLVKGGE
+418 GLVTGGE

-464 DEAGKILY
+464 DEAGKVLY

>member
-9 FLAFMLIIMP
+9 FLALMLIIMP

-28 VGTTVTETSSALQI
+28 VGTTVTEASSALQI

-50 DSKVDYEESTA
+50 DSKIDYEDSTA

-72 ISGDGAKLEDKTVKI
+72 ITGDGAKLEDKTVKI

-114 WLVFDNIS
+114 WLVFDNLS

-132 LTVDK
+132 LTADK
-137 VFITLATGSKNTIE
+137 VFITLAKGSTNTIE
-151 DIDVAEN
+151 DIETAEN

-252 EGIEGKVVDIA
+252 EGIEGKVVDIV

-280 SSLKTDTLS
+280 SSLKTD
-289 TATSQT
+289 
-295 ADGKETLNKN
+295 N
-305 IKNRQIPPEGFD
+305 
-317 KMPAN
+317 
-322 FEDLPADVQEKI
+322 LPADVQEKI

-355 GMPHGAGFEN
+355 GMPRGGGFEN
-365 QEGTEIMIRGGDLY
+365 QEGTEIIIRGGDLY

-398 KVVIEGSGSRG
+398 KVVIEGSGGRG

-418 GLVKGGE
+418 GLVTGGE
-425 VLALGGSDMLQSFSS
+425 VLALGGNDMIQSFSS

-464 DEAGKILY
+464 DEAGKVLY

-487 KDLVKAKNY
+487 KDLVKSKNY

>member
-9 FLAFMLIIMP
+9 FLALMLIIMP

-28 VGTTVTETSSALQI
+28 VGTTVTEASSALQI

-50 DSKVDYEESTA
+50 DSKIDYEESTA

-72 ISGDGAKLEDKTVKI
+72 ITGDGAKLEDKTVKI

-114 WLVFDNIS
+114 WLVFDNLS

-132 LTVDK
+132 LTADK
-137 VFITLATGSKNTIE
+137 VFITLAKGSTNTIE
-151 DIDVAEN
+151 DIETAES

-252 EGIEGKVVDIA
+252 EGIEGKVVDIV

-280 SSLKTDTLS
+280 SSLKTD
-289 TATSQT
+289 
-295 ADGKETLNKN
+295 N
-305 IKNRQIPPEGFD
+305 
-317 KMPAN
+317 
-322 FEDLPADVQEKI
+322 LPADVQEKI

-365 QEGTEIMIRGGDLY
+365 QEGTEIIIRGGDLY

-398 KVVIEGSGSRG
+398 KVVIEGSGGRG

-418 GLVKGGE
+418 GLVTGGE
-425 VLALGGSDMLQSFSS
+425 VLALGGNDMIQSFSS

-464 DEAGKILY
+464 DEAGKVLY

-487 KDLVKAKNY
+487 KDLVKSKNY

>member
-9 FLAFMLIIMP
+9 FLALMLIIMP

-28 VGTTVTETSSALQI
+28 VGTTVTEASSALQI

-50 DSKVDYEESTA
+50 DSKIDYEESTA

-72 ISGDGAKLEDKTVKI
+72 ITGDGAKLEDKTVKI

-114 WLVFDNIS
+114 WLVFDNLS

-132 LTVDK
+132 LTADK
-137 VFITLATGSKNTIE
+137 VFITLAKGSTNTIE
-151 DIDVAEN
+151 DIEVAES

-252 EGIEGKVVDIA
+252 EGIEGKVVDIV

-280 SSLKTDTLS
+280 SSLKTD
-289 TATSQT
+289 
-295 ADGKETLNKN
+295 N
-305 IKNRQIPPEGFD
+305 
-317 KMPAN
+317 
-322 FEDLPADVQEKI
+322 LPADVQEKI

-355 GMPHGAGFEN
+355 GMPRGGGFEN
-365 QEGTEIMIRGGDLY
+365 QEGTEIIIRGGDLY

-418 GLVKGGE
+418 GLVTGGE

-464 DEAGKILY
+464 DEAGKVLY

>member
-9 FLAFMLIIMP
+9 FLALMLIIMP

-28 VGTTVTETSSALQI
+28 VGTTVTEASSALQI

-50 DSKVDYEESTA
+50 DSKIDYEESTA

-72 ISGDGAKLEDKTVKI
+72 ITGDGAKLEDKTVKI

-114 WLVFDNIS
+114 WLVFDNLS

-132 LTVDK
+132 LTADK
-137 VFITLATGSKNTIE
+137 VFITLAKGSTNTIE
-151 DIDVAEN
+151 DIETAEN

-252 EGIEGKVVDIA
+252 EGIEGKVVDIV

-280 SSLKTDTLS
+280 SSLKTD
-289 TATSQT
+289 
-295 ADGKETLNKN
+295 N
-305 IKNRQIPPEGFD
+305 
-317 KMPAN
+317 
-322 FEDLPADVQEKI
+322 LPADVQEKI

-355 GMPHGAGFEN
+355 GMPRGGGFEN
-365 QEGTEIMIRGGDLY
+365 QEGTEIIIRGGDLY

-418 GLVKGGE
+418 GLVTGGE
-425 VLALGGSDMLQSFSS
+425 VLALGGNDMIQSFSS

-464 DEAGKILY
+464 DEAGKVLY

-487 KDLVKAKNY
+487 KDLVKSKNY

>member
-9 FLAFMLIIMP
+9 FLALMLIIMP

-28 VGTTVTETSSALQI
+28 VGTTVTEASSALQI

-50 DSKVDYEESTA
+50 DSKIDYEESTA

-72 ISGDGAKLEDKTVKI
+72 ITGDGAKLEDKTVKI

-114 WLVFDNIS
+114 WLVFDNLS

-132 LTVDK
+132 LTADK
-137 VFITLATGSKNTIE
+137 VFITLAKGSTNTIE
-151 DIDVAEN
+151 DIETAES

-252 EGIEGKVVDIA
+252 EGIEGKVVDIV

-280 SSLKTDTLS
+280 SSLKTD
-289 TATSQT
+289 
-295 ADGKETLNKN
+295 N
-305 IKNRQIPPEGFD
+305 
-317 KMPAN
+317 
-322 FEDLPADVQEKI
+322 LPADVQEKI

-365 QEGTEIMIRGGDLY
+365 QEGTEIIIRGGDLY

-398 KVVIEGSGSRG
+398 KVVIEGSGGRG

-418 GLVKGGE
+418 GLVTGGE
-425 VLALGGSDMLQSFSS
+425 VLALGGNDMIQSFSS

-464 DEAGKILY
+464 DESGKVLY

>member
-9 FLAFMLIIMP
+9 FLALMLIIMP

-42 DSTYFTDR
+42 DSNYFTDR
-50 DSKVDYEESTA
+50 DSKIDYEESTA

-72 ISGDGAKLEDKTVKI
+72 ITGDGAKLEDKTVKI

-114 WLVFDNIS
+114 WLVFDNLS

-132 LTVDK
+132 LTADK
-137 VFITLATGSKNTIE
+137 VFITLAKGSTNTIE
-151 DIDVAEN
+151 DIEVAES

-252 EGIEGKVVDIA
+252 EGIEGKVVDIV

-280 SSLKTDTLS
+280 SSLKTDAVS
-289 TATSQT
+289 SATPAGDEQ
-295 ADGKETLNKN
+295 NKN
-305 IKNRQIPPEGFD
+305 LEERPAPPEGFGQ
-317 KMPAN
+317 KPAN

-365 QEGTEIMIRGGDLY
+365 QEGTEIIIRGGDLY

-418 GLVKGGE
+418 GLVTGGE

-450 AKESIAVG
+450 AKESIDVG

-464 DEAGKILY
+464 DEAGKVLY

>member
-9 FLAFMLIIMP
+9 FLALMLIIMP

-28 VGTTVTETSSALQI
+28 VGTTVTEASSALQI

-50 DSKVDYEESTA
+50 DSKIDYEESTA

-72 ISGDGAKLEDKTVKI
+72 ITGDGAKLEDKTVKI

-114 WLVFDNIS
+114 WLVFDNLS

-132 LTVDK
+132 LTADK
-137 VFITLATGSKNTIE
+137 VFITLAKGSTNTIE
-151 DIDVAEN
+151 DIETAEN

-252 EGIEGKVVDIA
+252 EGIEGKVVDIV

-280 SSLKTDTLS
+280 SSLKTD
-289 TATSQT
+289 
-295 ADGKETLNKN
+295 N
-305 IKNRQIPPEGFD
+305 
-317 KMPAN
+317 
-322 FEDLPADVQEKI
+322 LPADVQEKI

-365 QEGTEIMIRGGDLY
+365 QEGTEIIIRGGDLY

-398 KVVIEGSGSRG
+398 KVVIEGSGGRG

-418 GLVKGGE
+418 GLVTGGE

-464 DEAGKILY
+464 DEAGKVLY

-487 KDLVKAKNY
+487 KDLVKSKNY

>member
-9 FLAFMLIIMP
+9 FLALMLIIMP
-19 FAGCTAQDA
+19 FTGCTAQDA
-28 VGTTVTETSSALQI
+28 VGTTVTETSSALKI

-50 DSKVDYEESTA
+50 DSKIDYEESTA

-72 ISGDGAKLEDKTVKI
+72 ITGDGAKLEDKTVKI

-114 WLVFDNIS
+114 WLVFDNLS

-132 LTVDK
+132 LTADK
-137 VFITLATGSKNTIE
+137 VFITLAKGSTNTIE
-151 DIDVAEN
+151 DIETAEN
-158 EELNAAIYSKSD
+158 EELNSAIYSKSD

-252 EGIEGKVVDIA
+252 EGIEGKVVDIV

-280 SSLKTDTLS
+280 SSLKTD
-289 TATSQT
+289 
-295 ADGKETLNKN
+295 N
-305 IKNRQIPPEGFD
+305 
-317 KMPAN
+317 
-322 FEDLPADVQEKI
+322 LPADVQEKI

-355 GMPHGAGFEN
+355 GMPRGGGFEN
-365 QEGTEIMIRGGDLY
+365 QEGTEIIIRGGDLY

-398 KVVIEGSGSRG
+398 KVVIEGSGGRG

-418 GLVKGGE
+418 GLVTGGE
-425 VLALGGSDMLQSFSS
+425 VLALGGNDMIQSFSS

-464 DEAGKILY
+464 DEAGKVLY

>member
-9 FLAFMLIIMP
+9 FLALMLIIMP

-28 VGTTVTETSSALQI
+28 VGTTVTEASSALQI

-50 DSKVDYEESTA
+50 DSKIDYEESTA

-72 ISGDGAKLEDKTVKI
+72 ITGDGAKLEDKTVKI

-109 DTEKV
+109 DTKKV
-114 WLVFDNIS
+114 WLVFDNLS

-132 LTVDK
+132 LTADK
-137 VFITLATGSKNTIE
+137 VFITLAKGSTNTIE
-151 DIDVAEN
+151 DIEVAES

-252 EGIEGKVVDIA
+252 EGIEGKVVDIV

-280 SSLKTDTLS
+280 SSLKTD
-289 TATSQT
+289 
-295 ADGKETLNKN
+295 N
-305 IKNRQIPPEGFD
+305 
-317 KMPAN
+317 
-322 FEDLPADVQEKI
+322 LPADVQEKI

-355 GMPHGAGFEN
+355 GMPRGGGFEN
-365 QEGTEIMIRGGDLY
+365 QEGTEIIIRGGDLY

-418 GLVKGGE
+418 GLVTGGE

-464 DEAGKILY
+464 DEAGKVLY

>member
-9 FLAFMLIIMP
+9 FLALMLIIMP

-28 VGTTVTETSSALQI
+28 VGTTVTEASSALQI

-50 DSKVDYEESTA
+50 DSKIDYEESTA

-72 ISGDGAKLEDKTVKI
+72 ITGDGAKLEDKTVKI

-114 WLVFDNIS
+114 WLVFDNLS

-132 LTVDK
+132 LTADK
-137 VFITLATGSKNTIE
+137 VFITLAKGSTNTIE
-151 DIDVAEN
+151 DIEVAES

-252 EGIEGKVVDIA
+252 EGIEGKVVDIV

-280 SSLKTDTLS
+280 SSLKTDAVS
-289 TATSQT
+289 SATPAGDEQ
-295 ADGKETLNKN
+295 NKN
-305 IKNRQIPPEGFD
+305 LEERPAPPEGFGQ
-317 KMPAN
+317 KPAN

-365 QEGTEIMIRGGDLY
+365 QEGTEIIIRGGDLY

-418 GLVKGGE
+418 GLVTGGE

-464 DEAGKILY
+464 DEAGKVLY
-472 EHINKKA
+472 EHITKKA